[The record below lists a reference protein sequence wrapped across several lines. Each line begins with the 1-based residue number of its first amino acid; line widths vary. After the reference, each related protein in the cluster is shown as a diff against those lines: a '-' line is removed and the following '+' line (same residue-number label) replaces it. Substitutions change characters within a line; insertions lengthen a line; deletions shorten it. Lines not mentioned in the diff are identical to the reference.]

1 MASSENVWPNLLLII
16 VFNSSLL
23 YGLNIILFSPIRDN
37 IFLWELKKCLVD
49 INMTISLEYSYS
61 VHFDIVYKILELSI
75 KISN

>member
-1 MASSENVWPNLLLII
+1 LLLII